1 MFEKLLSV
9 FTKKDNND
17 ISAAKNLIRHNIR
30 MKKKLLTDLEK
41 KIESKAVFEKIEM
54 LPEFKNA
61 KSILLYWSLSDE
73 LSTHEFIEKWSKTK
87 QILLPVVI
95 DDNMVIKPFTTKEDL
110 TKSSLGI
117 WEPENQKTF
126 FKSVEI
132 VIVPG
137 VAFDKNKVRLGRGKG
152 YYDKFFLNKKI
163 LKIGIGFDIQF
174 LENIP
179 KGFYDIKMA
188 KVFTTSNSIE

>member
-1 MFEKLLSV
+1 MFEKILSV
-9 FTKKDNND
+9 FTKKDSND

-41 KIESKAVFEKIEM
+41 ETESKAVFEKIEM
-54 LPEFKNA
+54 LPEFEKA
-61 KSILLYWSLSDE
+61 KSVLLYWSLSDE
-73 LSTHEFIEKWSKTK
+73 LSTHDFIEKWSKTK

-95 DDNMVIKPFTTKEDL
+95 DDNMVIKPFTSKEEL
-110 TKSSLGI
+110 SKSSLGV
-117 WEPENQKTF
+117 WEPENQKTY

-137 VAFDKNKVRLGRGKG
+137 VAFDNSKVRLGRGKG

-163 LKIGIGFDIQF
+163 LKIGVGFDIQI

-179 KGFYDIKMA
+179 KGYYDIKMD
-188 KVFTTSNSIE
+188 KIFTMSHSIE